1 MFKVL
6 NGENP
11 QIVNEIF
18 RIWDDAS
25 YQLLLEISCF
35 HLPSVNIV
43 FKGTESQGSSR

>member
-11 QIVNEIF
+11 QIVNGIF

-25 YQLLLEISCF
+25 YQLLEISCF